1 MGNRKNILASVV
13 LVLFGSLTM
22 PLAHA
27 SAANI
32 GFNLTTTPSPIL
44 LTTTPGT
51 TITTEF
57 RVVNNSIQ
65 PEHLKLGLMK
75 FRATGETGRPD
86 LYERGPGDDYFDWVS
101 FTPSTFDA
109 PSGQWV
115 KVKMTINVPPTA
127 GLGYYYAVTFQRAN
141 NPGTAA
147 DQSASVIGAS
157 ATLVL
162 LDVKSP
168 NQHPELQLTSVKT
181 DHSIYQYLPATF
193 SVRVHNTGNIHLHPS
208 GNIFIKQGSK
218 AVATLDVNPFQGSVL
233 PNSYRVFTTD
243 WRDGFPIYQ
252 DKQVDGKPLLT
263 KKGLPDRS
271 LHWDLSRV
279 TKLRFGRYTAQ
290 ALVVYSDGVHDVPL
304 EATTS
309 FWVIPWTLILI
320 VLTVVLLVGFGLW
333 FIGRQLF
340 KSTKFKQRL

>member
-1 MGNRKNILASVV
+1 
-13 LVLFGSLTM
+13 M

-27 SAANI
+27 SAANT
-32 GFNLTTTPSPIL
+32 GFNLTTTPSPIS
-44 LTTTPGT
+44 LTTAPGT
-51 TITTEF
+51 TITSEF

-65 PEHLKLGLMK
+65 PERLKVGLMK
-75 FRATGETGRPD
+75 FRATGETGRPN
-86 LYERGPGDDYFDWVS
+86 LYERGLGDDYFDWVK

-115 KVKMTINVPPTA
+115 KIKMTITVPSTA

-168 NQHPELQLTSVKT
+168 NQHPELQLANFTS
-181 DHSIYQYLPATF
+181 DHHLYQYLPSTL
-193 SVRVHNTGNIHLHPS
+193 SVRVHNTGNIHLHPA

-218 AVATLDVNPFQGSVL
+218 TVATLDINPYQGNVL
-233 PNSYRVFTTD
+233 PKSYRIFTAD

-252 DKQVDGKPLLT
+252 DKQIDGKPVLT
-263 KKGLPDRS
+263 KSGKPDRS
-271 LHWDLSRV
+271 LHWDLTRV
-279 TKLRFGRYTAQ
+279 TKLRIGRYTAQ
-290 ALVVYSDGVHDVPL
+290 ALVVYNDGVRDVPM

-309 FWVIPWTLILI
+309 FWVIPWTLIMI
-320 VLTVVLLVGFGLW
+320 VLATGLLVVAGAW
-333 FIGRQLF
+333 FIAHHLF
-340 KSTKFKQRL
+340 KSTKYKQRL